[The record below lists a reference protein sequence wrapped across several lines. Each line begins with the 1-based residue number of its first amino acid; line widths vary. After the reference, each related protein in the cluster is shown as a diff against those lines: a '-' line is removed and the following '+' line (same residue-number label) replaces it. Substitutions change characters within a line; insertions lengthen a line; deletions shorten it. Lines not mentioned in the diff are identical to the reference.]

1 MKNGFL
7 IPFLYTPESYA
18 LKNNKSALENS
29 DFVTEA
35 ILDLVKVGSVLEVPF
50 VPYIVN
56 PLSVATNNS
65 SGKKRLILDL
75 VCMETALQI

>member
-1 MKNGFL
+1 M
-7 IPFLYTPESYA
+7 YTPESYA
-18 LKNNKSALENS
+18 LRNNKSSLANS
-29 DFVTEA
+29 DFVTET

-56 PLSVATNNS
+56 FLSVATNNS

-75 VCMETALQI
+75 SVINKFVWK